1 MKSEESTPAH
11 EPVRIGTIIANSI
24 ADDTPFIDPDELADP
39 RLRMWRETL
48 RQRYNF
54 NKRHKQ

>member
-1 MKSEESTPAH
+1 VKSEESTPAH
-11 EPVRIGTIIANSI
+11 EPVRIGTIIANI
-24 ADDTPFIDPDELADP
+24 IDDTPFIDPDELADP